1 MADIAD
7 RANDLMLD
15 NLEALLAAR
24 QPAKARHSLAECL
37 DCGEEIPPA
46 RQLAA
51 PGCTLCT
58 WCQSLSEQRGRANG

>member
-15 NLEALLAAR
+15 NLEAL
-24 QPAKARHSLAECL
+24 LAECL

>member
-7 RANDLMLD
+7 RANDLMLKHID
-15 NLEALLAAR
+15 ALLAAR
-24 QPAKARHSLAECL
+24 LPAKGGQSLSKCL
-37 DCGEEIPPA
+37 DCGVEIPVA

-58 WCQSLSEQRGRANG
+58 WCQSLSEQRECANG